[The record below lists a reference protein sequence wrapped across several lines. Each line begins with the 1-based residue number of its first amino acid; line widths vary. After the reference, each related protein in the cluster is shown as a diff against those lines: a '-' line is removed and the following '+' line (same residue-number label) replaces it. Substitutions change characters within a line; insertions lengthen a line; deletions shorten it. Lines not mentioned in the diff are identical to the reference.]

1 MNEEII
7 FVGSA
12 IAGSLLTIAIDRLV
26 KPVFPM
32 GSKNTSA
39 SYDTM
44 RTELST
50 LEFERNLVADSATK
64 VNVAFSEKRIDVYE
78 RDKLLQRYT
87 TQIEQYEEKIDKYQ
101 NLIDLADLRN
111 QRDNLT
117 EMVNR
122 RITSIDQR
130 LKDIQNRF
138 AITYGSGEDERI
150 EHVLEK
156 AVQDAVHNN
165 LNDSK
170 PSDELKQLENSTSH
184 KHNLYKPYVDDRTE
198 VKQLEE
204 LHHQIMLELD
214 RLEHDK
220 EKPDEI
226 QDDDKIK
233 DKFQESLALNKDS
246 DDSESLPP
254 SNKEAASGKRESPSS
269 SLGEGQASQS

>member
-1 MNEEII
+1 
-7 FVGSA
+7 
-12 IAGSLLTIAIDRLV
+12 
-26 KPVFPM
+26 M

-138 AITYGSGEDERI
+138 ATTYGSGDDERI

-233 DKFQESLALNKDS
+233 DKFQESLALNKDG

-254 SNKEAASGKRESPSS
+254 SNKEAASGKKEPPSS

>member
-1 MNEEII
+1 LNEEIL

-12 IAGSLLTIAIDRLV
+12 IAGSLLTIAIDKLV

-39 SYDTM
+39 SYDSM

-64 VNVAFSEKRIDVYE
+64 VNVAFSEKKIDEYE

-87 TQIEQYEEKIDKYQ
+87 TQIEQYEEKIDKFQ
-101 NLIDLADLRN
+101 NLIDLVDLRN

-122 RITSIDQR
+122 RIKSIDQR

-138 AITYGSGEDERI
+138 TITYGRGEDERI

-165 LNDSK
+165 LHDSK
-170 PSDELKQLENSTSH
+170 PTDELSQLENSTSH
-184 KHNLYKPYVDDRTE
+184 AHDLYKPYVDDRTE

-226 QDDDKIK
+226 QADDKIEN
-233 DKFQESLALNKDS
+233 KFQNSRALNQDG
-246 DDSESLPP
+246 DDSKSPPP
-254 SNKEAASGKRESPSS
+254 SNKEAPSEKKESPSS
-269 SLGEGQASQS
+269 SPGEGQASQS

>member
-1 MNEEII
+1 
-7 FVGSA
+7 
-12 IAGSLLTIAIDRLV
+12 
-26 KPVFPM
+26 M
-32 GSKNTSA
+32 GSKYTSA

-233 DKFQESLALNKDS
+233 DKFQESLALNKDG

-254 SNKEAASGKRESPSS
+254 SNKEAASGKKEPPSS